1 MNGEYKGY
9 TDGELVK
16 LLASS
21 DEAAYTELYD
31 RYWERLY
38 LFASRMLQ
46 DEEQGMDIVQDL
58 FTTLWHNRYQFD
70 IRTSLKTYL
79 YTSVRNLTLNYINR
93 SKQKDRYL
101 QSLVS
106 FFEKGVMNTEE
117 QVLFKEFSD
126 RIDRQVERFS
136 PQMKQIFV
144 LSRNEG
150 LSNKAIADELG
161 ITDHAVK
168 KAINR
173 ALKVLRGVL
182 SVLAF
187 LF

>member
-1 MNGEYKGY
+1 
-9 TDGELVK
+9 
-16 LLASS
+16 
-21 DEAAYTELYD
+21 LYD
-31 RYWERLY
+31 RYWKRLY

-58 FTTLWHNRYQFD
+58 FTALWHYRSEFD
-70 IRTSLKTYL
+70 IKTALKTYL

-93 SKQKDRYL
+93 SKRKDQYL

-106 FFEKGVMNTEE
+106 FFEKGEMNTEE

-126 RIDRQVERFS
+126 RIDRQVEQFS

-182 SVLAF
+182 SVFAF
-187 LF
+187 LFC